1 MHALSVKSD
10 AKRPLIVKRGI
21 QEVVEKV
28 KPDEIDEID
37 EASRLVNNSE
47 DIDLVTVQTTGQ
59 TGSHS

>member
-1 MHALSVKSD
+1 M
-10 AKRPLIVKRGI
+10 
-21 QEVVEKV
+21 